1 MDLLARPLLLAPF
14 AALALAALVFG
25 WRAHRRP
32 GVGIVVVGQ
41 KPLLQS
47 VGLAV
52 GLLGLGLGLAGPR
65 WGLPESP
72 RLTVQ
77 VLLDASKSMRV
88 QDANGRSR
96 FDAATAF
103 LDRLWAEPV
112 PGVRYGLD
120 ALTGDLVPLLPPGE
134 DRTLLR
140 ETLRALQPGAFG
152 SPGSSFGR
160 GMEQAV
166 KSVDA
171 SGPAVL
177 VLLSDGEETW
187 ESEGDALARGGA
199 ALKQAKLPLYTV
211 VFGSPTPSP
220 VPVNPAEAA
229 KEAAAIAAQGE
240 PPTSAA
246 RPAFLKG
253 LAEASGGK
261 VLATPEELRAL
272 LAELCSGKRPL
283 PARRSLQPVHPE
295 LGAWIALLG
304 LALWLVAAGKP
315 LAKWRP
321 VLALVAA
328 LLAFPAQAQ
337 PLPQSVKAWL
347 AQRALDSGD
356 LPGAQRWKPSGGKPL
371 HALLAAEIELRSGFP
386 EDALKVL
393 APLTGQGAPRPL
405 PAWRAPALL
414 LAARAE
420 VERKKPEA
428 AKALLE
434 RLLLEQPGQADAVH
448 DLQSLVQDPTP
459 PPPPDPHR
467 PPPPPPPR
475 PSMGAQ
481 KDELEGRL
489 QRLPLPK
496 QAPKGVKDL

>member
-1 MDLLARPLLLAPF
+1 MDLFARPLLLAPF
-14 AALALAALVFG
+14 AALSLAALVLG
-25 WRAHRRP
+25 WRAHLRP
-32 GVGIVVVGQ
+32 GLGIVVVGQ

-47 VGLAV
+47 LGLAI
-52 GLLGLGLGLAGPR
+52 GMLGLGLGLAGPR

-88 QDANGRSR
+88 TDAQGRSR
-96 FDAATAF
+96 FEASTGF

-120 ALTGDLVPLLPPGE
+120 ALTGDLIPLLPPGE

-140 ETLRALQPGAFG
+140 ETLRAVRPGDLG

-160 GMEQAV
+160 GLEQAV
-166 KSVDA
+166 KEVGKG
-171 SGPAVL
+171 GPTVL
-177 VLLSDGEETW
+177 LLLSDGEETW

-199 ALKQAKLPLYTV
+199 ALKESKLPLYAVT
-211 VFGSPTPSP
+211 FGATTASP
-220 VPVNPAEAA
+220 VP
-229 KEAAAIAAQGE
+229 EAAAAATEGSAKE
-240 PPTSAA
+240 PKFSAA
-246 RPAFLKG
+246 HPDFLKA
-253 LAEASGGK
+253 LAESSGGK
-261 VLATPEELRAL
+261 VVADAGELRTL

-295 LGAWIALLG
+295 LGAWIALVG
-304 LALWLVAAGKP
+304 LALWLLAAGKP
-315 LAKWRP
+315 MTQWRP
-321 VLALVAA
+321 VLLL
-328 LLAFPAQAQ
+328 LLALNTSSAKAQ

-356 LPGAQRWKPSGGKPL
+356 LPSAQHWKPSGTEPL
-371 HALLAAEIELRSGFP
+371 HALLAAQIELRSGFP
-386 EDALKVL
+386 EDALKAL
-393 APLTGQGAPRPL
+393 GPLTGQGVPRPI
-405 PAWRAPALL
+405 PDWRAPALL

-420 VERKKPEA
+420 LERKKPESA
-428 AKALLE
+428 RALLE

-448 DLQSLVQDPTP
+448 DLQSLVKDPTP
-459 PPPPDPHR
+459 PPPPDPHK

-489 QRLPLPK
+489 QRMPLPK
-496 QAPKGVKDL
+496 QAPKGVKDI